1 MHFVDH
7 HPLKVVHVDGQ
18 NNKSPWKFIL
28 LEYKHY
34 HVIKLE
40 LRITVFNNYLL

>member
-1 MHFVDH
+1 MHFVNH
-7 HPLKVVHVDGQ
+7 RPLKVVHVD
-18 NNKSPWKFIL
+18 KSPWKIIL

-40 LRITVFNNYLL
+40 LRITVFNN